1 MLWIGK
7 LTMSMAIFNSYVTKY
22 QRVFIN
28 IIFKTFYL
36 GLVYVSMKMAKMRDV
51 AHVLSMFVF
60 ALGEHR
66 FSVLV
71 MFVII
76 YIYIIYI
83 YVQMFGYI
91 VGIWGQQIVFIS
103 NKLHIIRGSHSWP
116 VPMWEASDRG
126 IKEWNFQIRR
136 QIIGT
141 SHRRFGLGDCS
152 FLYDL
157 LRPCG

>member
-1 MLWIGK
+1 
-7 LTMSMAIFNSYVTKY
+7 MAIFNSYVTKY

-76 YIYIIYI
+76 YIYNIYI

-103 NKLHIIRGSHSWP
+103 DKLHIIRGSHS
-116 VPMWEASDRG
+116 
-126 IKEWNFQIRR
+126 
-136 QIIGT
+136 
-141 SHRRFGLGDCS
+141 
-152 FLYDL
+152 
-157 LRPCG
+157 